1 MAFRWKTTPADP
13 QAYLS
18 QEASRQMAGYTPTSA
33 GMQGYRPNVAPSTPF
48 NNAQLAQQNYNQFMQ
63 DDAFLQGKRQQL
75 EQLKARL
82 AEIDRQIA
90 SVEAGG
96 ADEEKAIAAK
106 LAEIGDISLYQGITN
121 REQNQAS
128 QQKSSSTGINNLLFE
143 TDKLTFGL
151 DSKSD
156 EERALARN
164 EIRVNLE
171 KAKYM
176 ADQTGTPLPDKYYQ
190 LKARLEQGT
199 APNGEF
205 TEEVDA
211 ETLLQ
216 KENTLS
222 QLDRTE
228 QLSNN
233 DLKPL
238 VTYLADEGNRNKQ
251 EYKKVEELYNR
262 YKNRTVEAKR
272 LAQEASRKARDLV
285 LSQKD
290 RSGTERLRWWNNLT
304 DKVKSGLIRRGYTM
318 DKDGNILYKGGII

>member
-48 NNAQLAQQNYNQFMQ
+48 NNEELAQQNYNQFMQ
-63 DDAFLQGKRQQL
+63 DDASLQGKRQQL
-75 EQLKARL
+75 EQLKMQL
-82 AEIDRQIA
+82 AEIDKQIA

-106 LAEIGDISLYQGITN
+106 LAEIGDISLYHGITN

-199 APNGEF
+199 APNGEASA
-205 TEEVDA
+205 EVDA

-222 QLDRTE
+222 QLDRTK
-228 QLSNN
+228 QLSDN

-251 EYKKVEELYNR
+251 EYKKVEELYNK
-262 YKNRTVEAKR
+262 YKNRTVEAK
-272 LAQEASRKARDLV
+272 AVASKRKADAKAIVDTLRDLP
-285 LSQKD
+285 LDEQLRRWSTMSPSKQK
-290 RSGTERLRWWNNLT
+290 L
-304 DKVKSGLIRRGYTM
+304 VKDQGYIM
-318 DKDGNILYKGGII
+318 DPKLGITSKGGI